1 MKRMLITY
9 LFGVVGTVMLIGCI
23 NLTWRGIPTWQRIG
37 NILLC
42 LTGIVCLW
50 LQIYFHPF
58 FIFGVILSAG
68 GLTFLPI
75 FDKSSNSRM
84 KFWLINH
91 TFIYVTG
98 MSILALILILYLFS
112 RCQDDNKPPQS
123 LELSLVCRFGKPVEL
138 VGKADKLFI

>member
-1 MKRMLITY
+1 MLITY

-50 LQIYFHPF
+50 LQIYFHPS

-98 MSILALILILYLFS
+98 MSILALILILAM
-112 RCQDDNKPPQS
+112 NT
-123 LELSLVCRFGKPVEL
+123 LSIL
-138 VGKADKLFI
+138 